1 MQVTVKLHKK
11 EIRMTQ
17 DALYNYQTY
26 LLDIPDMFGNN
37 KKIVKYNEEL
47 NKIQMKFDDL
57 EG

>member
-1 MQVTVKLHKK
+1 MRVTVKLNKK
-11 EIRMTQ
+11 EIRIIQ
-17 DALYNYQTY
+17 DALYNYQNY

-47 NKIQMKFDDL
+47 NKLQMIFDDL

>member
-11 EIRMTQ
+11 EIRMII

-26 LLDIPDMFGNN
+26 LLDIPEMFGNS
-37 KKIVKYNEEL
+37 KKITKYNEEL
-47 NKIQMKFDDL
+47 NKLQMKLDDL